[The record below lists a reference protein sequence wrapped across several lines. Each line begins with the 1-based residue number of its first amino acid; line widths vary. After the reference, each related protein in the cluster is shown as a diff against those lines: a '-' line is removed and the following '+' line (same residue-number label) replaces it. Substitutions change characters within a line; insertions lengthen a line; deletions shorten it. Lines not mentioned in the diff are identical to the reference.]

1 MKSRVNLFVDEL
13 RPKVAL
19 FTLNFVSFVWTAAL
33 LLMLFIW
40 FWVGQNATS
49 VKDQLAEKNA
59 QNAMLQTRLTDLSQQ
74 LSKRKEDPQLLA
86 KISELKQD
94 IHDKQYVVQA
104 INQLDGLESQNFPA
118 IMTDLASIHQPNLW
132 LTQIKVENNK
142 VYLQG
147 RVTDPSVIPI
157 WLRKL
162 GQSTFFAGQ
171 DFGQA
176 QIQRQQDEQLH
187 FVIATDLTQQQ
198 DEEQKRGK
206 K

>member
-13 RPKVAL
+13 RPRVAL
-19 FTLNFVSFVWTAAL
+19 FTLNFVSFVWTVAL

-74 LSKRKEDPQLLA
+74 LSKRREDPQLLA
-86 KISELKQD
+86 QIAHLKQD
-94 IHDKQYVVQA
+94 IQDKQYVLQA
-104 INQLDGLESQNFPA
+104 IGKLDQLESQNFPA
-118 IMTDLASIHQPNLW
+118 IMTDLATVHQPNLW

-142 VYLQG
+142 VHLQG
-147 RVTDPSVIPI
+147 RVTDPSVIPS
-157 WLRKL
+157 WLKQL

-187 FVIATDLTQQQ
+187 FLIATDLTQQQ